1 MHTIISILIILL
13 SILTYPVFGQEDKRP
28 NVILIL
34 TDDQGIGDLGCH
46 GNPWLKTPHIDQ
58 FYAEAVRL
66 TDFHVSPMCTPT
78 RSSIMTGQ
86 YPIHNGTWATYKG
99 RDMLPPNTQT
109 MADIFQTNGYQTAMF
124 GKWHLGDNY
133 PSRPTDMGF
142 QFAVHHKA
150 GGVGELSDYWGN
162 SYFDDTYFV
171 NNEPEKFEGYCTDVW
186 FGQAMDYIR
195 SHQEDPFFVYLATNA
210 PHSPHIVADEYADP
224 YRDLEE
230 KGEIVNANFYGMI
243 ANIDENMGKLE
254 AFLKE
259 EGLYENT
266 IVIYMSDNGSAA
278 GISRD
283 GKTGYNMG
291 FRGKKGQPTEGG
303 HRVPFFIRW
312 PHRGI
317 MGGKDI
323 NSPTQHVDLIPTLVG
338 LCDVEIPQGKLLDGR
353 DISPLLT
360 GREDKINGE
369 TLFIHHNQDWRVP
382 RPITG
387 TCIMNGKWRLVNG
400 RSLYDVSK
408 DRFQAHDLSN
418 EYPHIKDRLMAE
430 NAAFY
435 EQASQRRT
443 FKEMPV
449 NIIGH
454 GDQQEVTLTIQHAIG
469 ESSGIWKSEQVAQGM
484 KNTNN
489 KHAIQ
494 VASEGWYRISCQ
506 RWPKECI
513 GPIWGIPKKNPKGQ
527 FSYLPIKPEKVKISI
542 ANQMMEKEI
551 DASMIAVDF
560 DVYLEQGKTFLV
572 NDFVTGDELFG
583 VYYTYI
589 VKMD

>member
-1 MHTIISILIILL
+1 MNAIIRYSIILFSL
-13 SILTYPVFGQEDKRP
+13 VTYPALGQEDERP

-46 GNPWLKTPHIDQ
+46 GNPWLKTPNIDR
-58 FYAEAVRL
+58 FYSEAVRL
-66 TDFHVSPMCTPT
+66 TDFHVSPLCTPT

-99 RDMLPPNTQT
+99 RDMLPPNTST
-109 MADIFQTNGYQTAMF
+109 MADIFQANGYQTSMF

-162 SYFDDTYFV
+162 SYFDDTYYV

-186 FGQAMDYIR
+186 FGQTMDYIR

-278 GISRD
+278 GISPD

-291 FRGKKGQPTEGG
+291 FRGKKGHPTEGG

-312 PHRGI
+312 PDRGI
-317 MGGKDI
+317 MGGTDV
-323 NSPTQHVDLIPTLVG
+323 NSPSQHVDLIPTLAG
-338 LCDVEIPQGKLLDGR
+338 LCDLEIPNDKPLDGR

-360 GREDKINGE
+360 GREDEIDDE

-382 RPITG
+382 RPVTG
-387 TCIMNGKWRLVNG
+387 TCIINGKWRLVDG
-400 RSLYDVSK
+400 RSLYDVSQ
-408 DRFQAHDLSN
+408 DRYQAQDLSGDFP
-418 EYPHIKDRLMAE
+418 EVKARLLAE

-435 EQASQRRT
+435 EQASQKSAFR
-443 FKEMPV
+443 EIPV

-454 GDQQEVTLTIQHAIG
+454 SDQQEVTLTIQHAIG

-494 VASEGWYRISCQ
+494 VASEGRYRISCY
-506 RWPKECI
+506 RWPKECP
-513 GPIWGIPKKNPKGQ
+513 GTIWGTPDQNPKGQ

-560 DVYLEQGKTFLV
+560 DVYLEKGKTFLV
-572 NDFVTGDELFG
+572 NEFVEGAASYG

-589 VKMD
+589 SKLE